1 MRLSKGNEGVIKGWV
16 GYRARELIRTLRCR
30 VNLWPMT
37 GSVHK
42 GLNEYASYGNFLG
55 INIFHFSSVVLNAL
69 VMGEK
74 EQTSKVPFNF
84 TILSKFL

>member
-1 MRLSKGNEGVIKGWV
+1 
-16 GYRARELIRTLRCR
+16 
-30 VNLWPMT
+30 MT
-37 GSVHK
+37 GHGHK
-42 GLNEYASYGNFLG
+42 GLNEYACNGNFLG
-55 INIFHFSSVVLNAL
+55 INIFHFSLVASNAL